1 MYGILSGEVALLTP
15 VVVHFYEVLM
25 ESVHI
30 CLRLIAYIMGATE
43 EIKHELGELSDKGAG
58 LRGLIKYDSA
68 SPDFIER
75 YQEWYTRAIK
85 IASLLGKD
93 RLDEFR
99 SYYLPDP
106 KRDPYLTNATYTI
119 QDYVSGVQPKENLK
133 TGISSVPLLIT
144 SKFSSQLG
152 ILKSLS
158 SRIDSVLSDVLGHL
172 SAELQDEEL
181 KVASKLMEINLRA
194 AGAVA
199 GVVLEGH
206 LQRVAANHSVTI
218 SKTNPTIN
226 DMNDPLKNDGIYDIV
241 TWRKIQHLADIRN
254 YCDHKKE
261 REPTIEEVKEL
272 IVGTDSIIK
281 TIF

>member
-1 MYGILSGEVALLTP
+1 MSA
-15 VVVHFYEVLM
+15 
-25 ESVHI
+25 
-30 CLRLIAYIMGATE
+30 AE
-43 EIKHELGELSDKGAG
+43 EIKRELGELSDKGAG
-58 LRGLIKYDSA
+58 LRELIKGESA
-68 SPDFIER
+68 SPDFIEG

-85 IASLLGKD
+85 IVSLLGKY

-99 SYYLPDP
+99 GYYLPDP
-106 KRDPYLTNATYTI
+106 SRENTELTNATYVI
-119 QDYVSGVQPKENLK
+119 HDY
-133 TGISSVPLLIT
+133 ISHVAPDRHFSSFAGRVEPLIN
-144 SKFSSQLG
+144 SKFLSQQA

-158 SRIDSVLSDVLGHL
+158 SQIDSVLSDVVGHL

-181 KVASKLMEINLRA
+181 KVASQLVEINLRA

-206 LQRVAANHSVTI
+206 LQRVAINHGVTI
-218 SKTNPTIN
+218 SKKNPTLS
-226 DMNDPLKNDGIYDIV
+226 DLNDPLKNEGVYDIV

-254 YCDHKKE
+254 YCDHKKD
-261 REPTIEEVKEL
+261 REPTEVEVKEL